1 AAAAA
6 AAAAAAVPAAE
17 SPLAVPEP
25 YVPSSAIQLLLHYYY
40 YYYWDPLLDRTAH
53 FAMDCGFYSGVAPVL
68 LHNIV
73 SVYGA
78 EFASS
83 VATLS
88 TADVDY

>member
-1 AAAAA
+1 AAAA

-17 SPLAVPEP
+17 SPLAAPEP
-25 YVPSSAIQLLLHYYY
+25 YVPSSAIQSLLHYY

-53 FAMDCGFYSGVAPVL
+53 FAMDSGVAPVL
-68 LHNIV
+68 LHHIV